1 MPLLNWRDEF
11 ELGIPA
17 VDYEHRELFELINQ
31 IHERIGSSS
40 SRDAIIDGLDEI
52 YARIASHFALEER
65 EMRDR
70 GYDGYESHKAEH
82 ERLLDGIREIM
93 ENFEHGLYSN
103 YEEALAK
110 HLGSWFE
117 LHFSTQDARLHRM
130 MG

>member
-1 MPLLNWRDEF
+1 MALLHWRDEF
-11 ELGIPA
+11 NLGIPA
-17 VDYEHRELFELINQ
+17 VDYEHQELFALINQ
-31 IHERIGSSS
+31 IHDRIEASP

-70 GYDGYESHKAEH
+70 GYDGYESHKTEH

-93 ENFEHGLYSN
+93 DNFEHGLYAD
-103 YEEALAK
+103 YEDALAK
-110 HLGSWFE
+110 HLGEWFE

>member
-1 MPLLNWRDEF
+1 MPLLQWRDEF

-17 VDYEHRELFELINQ
+17 VDYEHRELFTLINQ
-31 IHERIGSSS
+31 IHDRIAASP

-52 YARIASHFALEER
+52 YAKIAAHFALEEH

-70 GYDGYESHKAEH
+70 GYDGYESHKTEH

-93 ENFEHGLYSN
+93 DNFEYGLYAD
-103 YEEALAK
+103 YEDALAK
-110 HLGSWFE
+110 HLGEWFA